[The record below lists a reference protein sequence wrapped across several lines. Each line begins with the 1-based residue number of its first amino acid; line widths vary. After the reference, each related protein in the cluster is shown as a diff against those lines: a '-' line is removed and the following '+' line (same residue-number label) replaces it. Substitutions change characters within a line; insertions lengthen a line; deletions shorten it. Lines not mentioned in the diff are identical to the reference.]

1 MMVFVHR
8 SRNVVWIRHRFCSVA
23 MMPAIVGGMPVVN
36 ALLEQATVD
45 DKSEVYASREI
56 SVLPW
61 RVNVETV
68 RVMIPA
74 VFLRNALSVGLTQ
87 TKMASV
93 KALLRMVPTILL
105 VLVVL

>member
-1 MMVFVHR
+1 MVFVHR

-36 ALLEQATVD
+36 ASLEQATVD
-45 DKSEVYASREI
+45 DKSEVFASREI
-56 SVLPW
+56 SALLW
-61 RVNVETV
+61 RVNVATV
-68 RVMIPA
+68 RVMISV
-74 VFLRNALSVGLTQ
+74 VFLKNALSVVLTQ

-93 KALLRMVPTILL
+93 KALLQMVSMILV